1 MPRTT
6 RSILL
11 VPLVAAALFGAAG
24 CSSIIPGIPSSAG
37 SGGGSAPADGG
48 SAPASTDDP
57 VAWVDQVCG
66 ALIPF
71 VEAATTEPPLDS
83 SNPNELVTGL
93 STFFGT
99 VGDAAGTAAEGVQA
113 AGPSPVDGG
122 DELVTNLTTTL
133 TSIQTSFNGAKEA
146 IDSSGGDPTALTEAL
161 APLEQLST
169 EDPTADIYNNPEL
182 NAAAEQAANCNQL
195 KSFTT
200 TG

>member
-6 RSILL
+6 RSIVL

-24 CSSIIPGIPSSAG
+24 CASLIPGTPSSTG
-37 SGGGSAPADGG
+37 SGGAAAPGGG
-48 SAPASTDDP
+48 SAPASTTDDP
-57 VAWVDQVCG
+57 VVWVDQVCG

-83 SNPNELVTGL
+83 NNPTELVTGL

-99 VGDAAGTAAEGVQA
+99 VGEAAGTAAQGVQA
-113 AGPSPVDGG
+113 AGPSPVEGG

-133 TSIQTSFNGAKEA
+133 TSIQTSFQGAKTA

-169 EDPTADIYNNPEL
+169 QDPTADLLNNAEL

-195 KSFTT
+195 KSL